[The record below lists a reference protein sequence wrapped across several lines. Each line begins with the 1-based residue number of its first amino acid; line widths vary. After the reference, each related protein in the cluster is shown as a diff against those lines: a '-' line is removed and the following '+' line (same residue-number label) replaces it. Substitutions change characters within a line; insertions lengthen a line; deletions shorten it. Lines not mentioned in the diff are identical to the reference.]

1 MATNPYRSAQQGMLQ
16 PRTTR
21 VSWQAVGLRI
31 REQERGAW
39 GRQEDMTQEHS
50 KLGNYGNTSHWYFR
64 I

>member
-1 MATNPYRSAQQGMLQ
+1 MLQ
-16 PRTTR
+16 PRTTQ